1 MKHERIIKKMWNLEG
16 VIGTLE
22 DLVNN
27 MEGKDNPMAPEGES
41 SPISLKQFMDD
52 AAIEILHVQEERVS
66 AVITKLRE
74 IFILDEPKSPS

>member
-1 MKHERIIKKMWNLEG
+1 VKHERIIKKMWNLEG

-27 MEGKDNPMAPEGES
+27 MEGKDNSMAPEAQS

-66 AVITKLRE
+66 AVIAKLRD
-74 IFILDEPKSPS
+74 IFIVDEPQGTS